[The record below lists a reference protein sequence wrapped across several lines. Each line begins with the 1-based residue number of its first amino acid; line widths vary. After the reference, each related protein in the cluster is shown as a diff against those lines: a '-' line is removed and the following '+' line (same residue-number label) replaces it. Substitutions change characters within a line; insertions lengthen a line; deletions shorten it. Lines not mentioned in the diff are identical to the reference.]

1 MVPKITRTPEGLLGR
16 DPAKTVM
23 KLSVAISLA
32 CHLGIVLA
40 VQKAF
45 PLHWTFETPHA
56 YRVELIRPPVDSSEA
71 KEGGETNLAKVAP
84 PTQTPPEETEDTI
97 SLDTSDKRYS
107 SYARDIKARLINH
120 WKYPREARENLL
132 EGKLLLLFTLNP
144 KGALMDL
151 RILES
156 SGSRI
161 LDGEAMRAVRA
172 AAPFPAFPSSVSV
185 GRLHVKAKFDYRL
198 TAQAGSG

>member
-1 MVPKITRTPEGLLGR
+1 MVPKITRTHNGLFGR

-23 KLSVAISLA
+23 KLSVVISLA

-40 VQKAF
+40 VQKAL
-45 PLHWTFETPHA
+45 PLHWTIESSHA
-56 YRVELIRPPVDSSEA
+56 YRVELIRPPVDPSET
-71 KEGGETNLAKVAP
+71 KEGGEANLAKVAP
-84 PTQTPPEETEDTI
+84 LTRTPPEETEDTI

-107 SYARDIKARLINH
+107 SYARDIKARLMNH
-120 WKYPREARENLL
+120 WKYPREARKNLL

-151 RILES
+151 RILEPS
-156 SGSRI
+156 SSRI
-161 LDGEAMRAVRA
+161 LDREAMRAVRA

-198 TAQAGSG
+198 TAQAGPG